1 MTLQYLDTTNLC
13 KYCMEARRQT
23 IVEFNY
29 VIVEFIDMEKKV
41 SAMMKKALHEELL
54 RYHHKR
60 KFYIN
65 IHEELLPVAWHPDRV
80 YDWCFDEE
88 EKGFLEEMWRS

>member
-1 MTLQYLDTTNLC
+1 MNQQELVKLLNNSFYGKL
-13 KYCMEARRQT
+13 
-23 IVEFNY
+23 
-29 VIVEFIDMEKKV
+29 MEKMANIKR
-41 SAMMKKALHEELL
+41 MKKWSA
-54 RYHHKR
+54 K
-60 KFYIN
+60 KKKA

>member
-1 MTLQYLDTTNLC
+1 
-13 KYCMEARRQT
+13 
-23 IVEFNY
+23 
-29 VIVEFIDMEKKV
+29 
-41 SAMMKKALHEELL
+41 MMKKALHEELL
-54 RYHHKR
+54 RCHHKR

-88 EKGFLEEMWRS
+88 EKGFWKKCGDLECIAWQTQVLLLVGV